1 MCALLLLLGE
11 QPQKPNRYRNM
22 KDSNPIES
30 KSHTLKQL
38 DNLMHFRYLLF
49 REGVHSPMAYSQML
63 LAFIADVKN
72 LHNRLKDLKNEW
84 KKQLPFGEGDDK
96 DVDWGKWREIFDP
109 DKFMEDYEER
119 CLKYLYEQREIRYPN
134 TDKKSMKPSDVREKQ
149 SELNCQQRMLRDGAG
164 GEAAAKDN
172 YNFLVNRQKEIAE
185 DAAQE
190 LKKLIKTIRLISQLL
205 STPPQKL
212 VNELYERL
220 KNAHEIELENN
231 EDDAEYGIRTYQKQL
246 LKSKLIGL
254 KVTCERT
261 DTTYLRQ
268 AKEAWKHFLD
278 ENGCVNEEK
287 MAVHIFHNRR
297 NLTTYDLEPYFDY
310 LNVLKVNAKK
320 ESEKETE
327 EVEQDIA
334 NTSRIFKNNYD
345 GKRIDFNHLR
355 TAIENGCLPLIKK
368 KNQWFCLWRVLTDL
382 GLLINQCP
390 QTKFSMQMM
399 EWFPEHHPACTKDS
413 MHVYMTTHLRN
424 VSYKNWNKAKY
435 AEDTMVNRKITVGAF
450 GTFKKI
456 CEEMEAALANF
467 CKNPSGKN

>member
-1 MCALLLLLGE
+1 
-11 QPQKPNRYRNM
+11 M

-49 REGVHSPMAYSQML
+49 REGVHSPMAFSYML

-72 LHNRLKDLKNEW
+72 LHYRLKDLKNEW

-96 DVDWGKWREIFDP
+96 DVDWGKWREVFDP
-109 DKFMEDYEER
+109 DKFMEDYDDR
-119 CLKYLYEQREIRYPN
+119 CLKYLYEQRELRYPN
-134 TDKKSMKPSDVREKQ
+134 TDKKTMKPSDVREKQ
-149 SELNCQQRMLRDGAG
+149 SELNCQQRMLKDGAG
-164 GEAAAKDN
+164 GETAAKDN
-172 YNFLVNRQKEIAE
+172 YNLLLNRQREIAE
-185 DAAQE
+185 DAVQE
-190 LKKLIKTIRLISQLL
+190 LKKLTKTIRLISQQL

-220 KNAHEIELENN
+220 KNAHEMELENN
-231 EDDAEYGIRTYQKQL
+231 GDDADYGIRTYLKEL
-246 LKSKLIGL
+246 LKSKLVRL
-254 KVTCERT
+254 KVTCEHT
-261 DTTYLRQ
+261 DTAYLRQ
-268 AKEAWKHFLD
+268 AKEAWKRFLD

-310 LNVLKVNAKK
+310 LNVLKINAKRV
-320 ESEKETE
+320 SEQEAVE
-327 EVEQDIA
+327 AEQEVA

-355 TAIENGCLPLIKK
+355 STIENGCLPLISK
-368 KNQWFCLWRVLTDL
+368 KNHWFCLWRVLTDL
-382 GLLINQCP
+382 GLFNGECQ

-413 MHVYMTTHLRN
+413 MHVYMTTHLRH
-424 VSYKNWNKAKY
+424 VPHRLWNKAKY
-435 AEDTMVNRKITVGAF
+435 AEDTMVNRKITAGAF
-450 GTFKKI
+450 GTFKRI
-456 CEEMEAALANF
+456 CEEMEVVLASF
-467 CKNPSGKN
+467 CKNPSGKK